1 MKNTTHD
8 PWDQIR
14 EEIILLCIQWYVTER
29 LSYSQLKMVMQ
40 QRGFKI
46 DPRTIN
52 TIIQEYTP
60 LAMKRF
66 RETQTRRKKGW
77 RVVQIPFKL
86 RGRKKYLYRAL
97 DAQGNTLD
105 FIITAQRN
113 KEKARFFFKKTITIN
128 TEVSSNKILQKSK
141 INIHKNNHFIKK
153 LIMVMILSVV
163 GIFVFNQV
171 AKYTEK
177 NQNVNPNNNSS
188 LKKEY
193 FNFNLS

>member
-1 MKNTTHD
+1 MRSASHD

-52 TIIQEYTP
+52 AIVQEYTP
-60 LAMKRF
+60 RAMKRF
-66 RETQTRRKKGW
+66 RETERRRKKGW

-86 RGRKKYLYRAL
+86 RGRRKYLYRAL

-105 FIITAQRN
+105 FIITGKRN
-113 KEKARFFFKKTITIN
+113 KEKAKNFFEKTISKN
-128 TEVSSNKILQKSK
+128 TEITPSKILSKKQKNSNFMGSLVS
-141 INIHKNNHFIKK
+141 IILLSIVGFFIFDQ
-153 LIMVMILSVV
+153 
-163 GIFVFNQV
+163 G
-171 AKYTEK
+171 AKYIEK
-177 NQNVNPNNNSS
+177 NKNPNLNNNSS
-188 LKKEY
+188 LEIL
-193 FNFNLS
+193 FLNVDIA

>member
-1 MKNTTHD
+1 MRSASHD

-52 TIIQEYTP
+52 SIVQEYTP
-60 LAMKRF
+60 KAMKRF
-66 RETQTRRKKGW
+66 RETERRRKKGW

-86 RGRKKYLYRAL
+86 RGRRKYLYRAL

-105 FIITAQRN
+105 FIITGKRN
-113 KEKARFFFKKTITIN
+113 KEKARIFFENTISKNTETTPSKILPKRQKNSFKNNNVIGSLLSITI
-128 TEVSSNKILQKSK
+128 
-141 INIHKNNHFIKK
+141 
-153 LIMVMILSVV
+153 LSIV
-163 GIFVFNQV
+163 GIIVFNQV

-177 NQNVNPNNNSS
+177 NKNLNLNNNSS
-188 LKKEY
+188 SEILVL
-193 FNFNLS
+193 NFQTV

>member
-1 MKNTTHD
+1 MRSASHD

-52 TIIQEYTP
+52 AIVQEYTP
-60 LAMKRF
+60 RAMKRF
-66 RETQTRRKKGW
+66 RETERRRKKGW

-86 RGRKKYLYRAL
+86 KGRRKYLYRAL

-105 FIITAQRN
+105 FIITGKRN
-113 KEKARFFFKKTITIN
+113 KEKAKNFFEKTISKN
-128 TEVSSNKILQKSK
+128 TEITPSKILSKKQKNSNFMGSLVS
-141 INIHKNNHFIKK
+141 IILLSIVGFFIFDQ
-153 LIMVMILSVV
+153 
-163 GIFVFNQV
+163 G
-171 AKYTEK
+171 AKYIEK
-177 NQNVNPNNNSS
+177 NKNPNLNNNSS
-188 LKKEY
+188 LEILF
-193 FNFNLS
+193 FNVDIA

>member
-1 MKNTTHD
+1 MRSASHD

-52 TIIQEYTP
+52 AIIQEYTP
-60 LAMKRF
+60 RAMKRF
-66 RETQTRRKKGW
+66 RETERRRKKGW

-86 RGRKKYLYRAL
+86 RGRRKYLYRAL

-105 FIITAQRN
+105 FIITGKRN
-113 KEKARFFFKKTITIN
+113 KEKARIFFEKTISKN
-128 TEVSSNKILQKSK
+128 TEITPSKILPKRQKNSL
-141 INIHKNNHFIKK
+141 KNNNVLRSVLSIT
-153 LIMVMILSVV
+153 ILSII
-163 GIFVFNQV
+163 GIVVFNQV

-177 NQNVNPNNNSS
+177 NKNFNLNNNSS
-188 LKKEY
+188 ERLVL
-193 FNFNLS
+193 NFETV